1 MNMIFQDAKDKYVTG
16 VLFYADGSKKLFA
29 DAEGSVAA
37 KAADAL
43 DAFLK
48 GVLVISDSGAYLRPT
63 KVDGTT
69 ISVGATEYS
78 VEE

>member
-1 MNMIFQDAKDKYVTG
+1 MTKIFQDAKDKYVTG
-16 VLFYADGSKKLFA
+16 ILFYADGSKKLFV

-37 KAADAL
+37 KADVAI

-48 GVLVISDSGAYLRPT
+48 GVLVIADGGAYLRPT

-78 VEE
+78 VER